1 MRAESG
7 AVSRIGTLKIAI
19 ADAAPATFATVFARL
34 ASSKTTMAKRAQRTP
49 KRSRIRSESPCPV
62 TTPRRATD
70 SCTSARSSAVSGR
83 IHRKRRPVW
92 EPRVA

>member
-1 MRAESG
+1 MSAASG
-7 AVSRIGTLKIAI
+7 AVSRIGTLKMAI
-19 ADAAPATFATVFARL
+19 ADAAPATFATVFARF
-34 ASSKTTMAKRAQRTP
+34 ASSKTTMAKSAQRTP

-70 SCTSARSSAVSGR
+70 SCTRARSSAVNGR
-83 IHRKRRPVW
+83 IHKKRSPVW